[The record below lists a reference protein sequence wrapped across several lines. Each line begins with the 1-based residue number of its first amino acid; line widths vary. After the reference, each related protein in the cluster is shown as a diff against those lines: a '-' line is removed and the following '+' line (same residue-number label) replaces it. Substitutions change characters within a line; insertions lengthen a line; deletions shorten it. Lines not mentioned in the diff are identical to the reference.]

1 MSSEPGVGRITYD
14 QVNLSFFEKFH
25 TADRGAVCDFD
36 PDIRISLVKF
46 TEIFDQEITA
56 DRITGSD
63 VKLSSAYADIEKLAF
78 PTLDQA
84 DRRFDMAQKNLSF
97 GSKTYF
103 LGASDE

>member
-1 MSSEPGVGRITYD
+1 MEAF
-14 QVNLSFFEKFH
+14 Q
-25 TADRGAVCDFD
+25 
-36 PDIRISLVKF
+36 IRH
-46 TEIFDQEITA
+46 QEITA

-63 VKLSSAYADIEKLAF
+63 VKLSSAYADIEKLAL

-103 LGASDE
+103 LGAWKLPKSLRWKLHSKILYITHS